1 MLLPLQ
7 QLKHANAITHEGKLL
22 LFATD
27 NSGKIWYSVK
37 QDGFEDNALEQTTQI
52 KGWENWQTLELP
64 ADENPDQSVLE
75 KEKAELT
82 RQDDDDRYLL
92 RSRYYTIGESA
103 IAPVQLISGMGHLY
117 VFRQS
122 APETSRVA
130 PSTLL
135 VDRFVLDGITNKLV
149 RKLEVRYKRSRQ
161 KYAPLQPKEPGSGQ
175 TIVDSLDFRDT
186 NNKPFFEPTTE
197 LSLIDGLK
205 QGWFSVVLLPTNEQ
219 GRYRWHIFA
228 YNTASQQIELTSI
241 RASEEGLFDL
251 KDETVLEPLPQ
262 APEVIRP
269 RRIPGII
276 QRQLVLQTDDNKPLT
291 VANGFGATK
300 YDLQIE
306 RETSVGPR
314 LLRENTRV
322 LLSVPTAEDNTV
334 ALSFAVGLDGTLSQ
348 VDETGEQT
356 LLRDRSHDVLL
367 PLNTLDDIR
376 PIGAVKPP
384 QGKITAMR
392 RGQEDYVTLHS
403 ERNNLNSGDLI
414 RIHNTMDYNG
424 YFQISD
430 VQADSF
436 TIQSSFAGEQLGAW
450 ELVPPAEAGVMFDGM
465 ITRFEAKKDGSLVV
479 NALNHGLEQ
488 GDAVQVID
496 TTAVQGLFA
505 VTKLNQH
512 RFQINH
518 KWQQGQAVNLRL
530 LSKRRRGLRFDGQK
544 DAVETPAL
552 ALTPPLS
559 VIDFGQTY
567 SAWIWRAAPSAENS
581 QTIIGHK
588 NGTVQLAINDDRAT
602 LRIQTSQ
609 GLDTVVSDDVLPTQ
623 AWIHLAMTIEHSA
636 DSRASTLV
644 LYRDGIET
652 ARHQIEDTALDF
664 SGWDAQCV
672 IGQGFD
678 GKIADVRI
686 WDKARKVKAIK
697 DSMYLQLT
705 GREVGLVGYY
715 RLGAIA
721 QNQAIDFSVFGK
733 DAAVKGSPYVSAV
746 TLSRTLS
753 DQATPAIQYANAE
766 LFAVTQ
772 RATYLESFE
781 FRADNVADPNS
792 VDENGTPIFAI
803 TTWGKRSRRSEER
816 TDFAAEPTQFESLG
830 DGWFRAS
837 ARFTIPDNVNLARD
851 FELSRV
857 AGEWRTLE
865 VRKHSMRQISDAIT
879 QATYQDTLSLK
890 LLANSYAT
898 IYDDLRELEKKEKE
912 EAALLLEKRSLEI
925 DIKHLENILQ
935 NGAITNQRELEKQQ
949 QLLSELEQA
958 VQQYNSKLNSPDN
971 YWYTYHPVGRPDH
984 VLTSGLLYGGRYDQT
999 EFLAVM
1005 DPKAEQLNRRGYG
1018 HNGRDVQKNHLWR
1031 IDPTTSM
1038 LLNPAI
1044 GFSRPSGYVVR
1055 GMPGEALL
1063 SRPHSDNGL
1072 ALKNHQW
1079 KEISVGNGA
1088 YQIVETTSNLP
1099 MVALII
1105 DDHPYYSDASPNTTA
1120 LLGAFVSGAVILGV
1134 PERGSL
1140 ALLDSTIWSMFL
1152 DPNKQSYNQWTRK
1165 QHSLAIDI
1173 GEDKTAE
1180 RNRVSAIVEQLK
1192 RFEQGDIQKTLQQRR
1207 DRLETVI
1214 GLLVTLQLEI
1224 AQLNTKILQALRDIN
1239 HQPQVMPEL
1248 HSDQRNLR
1256 TTGARLGFAQA
1267 KSRIQ
1272 ALETSEGNVQLSYF
1286 DTEGLMRQTNFDVTA
1301 DSQNATFEQWR
1312 PDGVRASLDLSN
1324 QGFIVFQTT
1333 QQTESG
1339 TERVVKTPVALGEAW
1354 SIEAW
1359 FSWPLPKIAGEVDH
1373 LLVSASDESAPLAVR
1388 EIAQVGQS
1396 QFILGSID
1404 PQGGFSPSGY
1414 DLMTHLKNGWHHI
1427 AAVGKGTGEEAT
1439 TTFFINGE
1447 QVAQLNINKA
1457 LSFAAI
1463 GNHPDGKKPFGRLA
1477 EVRAWQV
1484 ALSTDEIAINS
1495 KVRLTGNE
1503 PGLMGYWPLSEA
1515 EGTEI
1520 RNHAGNGANGQAFNA
1535 RWCACPALIGRLNR
1549 SDLALDA
1556 IVSAEYSTLTID
1568 PVSKRKTAMMR
1579 RFFAVPAPNGLE
1591 IFPDQR
1597 IEELELQWVGNTQF
1611 QPTLLGYIE
1620 GAPPV
1625 PSENLTVDGS
1635 LDYNGATSVALTS
1648 SDEVTYSWNREQEA
1662 GLGANL
1668 DLFVGVEEDIRI
1680 GFIASKKAFS
1690 AKAGFVGSLGFNYN
1704 FLNSSTV
1711 SASSQTETQNR
1722 LDLRGAPEP
1731 GNKFPHIGRRFIPKN
1746 VGYALVTSG
1755 LADIYITRLKRSG
1768 KMIGYQVRPNE
1779 DIPIDVNTIT
1789 FLINPAYTMNGSLD
1803 GQTGTSATSDRFFR
1817 HVPEMRSQYGALYP
1831 ASYYRIQEAYDLKTQ
1846 IENDDKQRES
1856 YFVNFNSRL
1865 VDEAS
1870 LNREI
1875 DNPEFE
1881 RSNIVLPTAGNTTD
1895 GQEGPSNQAKIE
1907 QIDANLTE
1915 DSDQLQRDGK
1925 ARQKE
1930 IEERVEN
1937 EEQRVQAS
1945 AALSG
1950 WQRKMETLQARAGKR
1965 NIANTYVWDGDGGWR
1980 AETQQFMNSIE
1991 HTVGASLN
1999 FNASL
2004 GGTFGTTILIAG
2016 LELTAAATIELTQTL
2031 TKSESRSR
2039 GFGLD
2044 IDMSGVEHVG
2054 ITDFN
2059 DNPLLP
2065 GEKVDR
2071 YRFTSFYLEGSNQNF
2086 DDFFNHVVDPEW
2098 LASNDEEARSLRQTR
2113 SGKSNKAWRVL
2124 HRVTYVERPA
2134 LTGFGHDVR
2143 PQVDVEE
2150 RPWWYPS
2157 VGGVL
2162 ERVESLQK
2170 HNDELEAKLD
2180 QVLKLLRQ
2188 SPKKEEI

>member
-7 QLKHANAITHEGKLL
+7 QLKHANAITHEGKLQLKHANAITHEGKLL

-64 ADENPDQSVLE
+64 ADEKPDQSVLE

-103 IAPVQLISGMGHLY
+103 IAPVQLVSGMGHLY

-122 APETSRVA
+122 PSETSRVA

-197 LSLIDGLK
+197 LSLIGGLK

-291 VANGFGATK
+291 VVNGFGATK

-403 ERNNLNSGDLI
+403 QSNNLNSGDLI

-424 YFQISD
+424 HFQISD

-588 NGTVQLAINDDRAT
+588 NGTVQLTVNDDRAT
-602 LRIQTSQ
+602 LRIQTGQ
-609 GLDTVVSDDVLPTQ
+609 GLDTLVSDDVLPTQ

-644 LYRDGIET
+644 LYGDGIET

-678 GKIADVRI
+678 GKIADVRV
-686 WDKARKVKAIK
+686 WDKARKAKAIK
-697 DSMYLQLT
+697 NSMYLQLT

-721 QNQAIDFSVFGK
+721 QGQAIDFSVFGK

-746 TLSRTLS
+746 TLSRTLG

-792 VDENGTPIFAI
+792 VDGNGTPIFAI
-803 TTWGKRSRRSEER
+803 TAWGKRSRRSEER
-816 TDFAAEPTQFESLG
+816 TDFTAEPTQFESLG
-830 DGWFRAS
+830 NGWFRAS
-837 ARFTIPDNVNLARD
+837 TRFTIPDNVNLARN

-879 QATYQDTLSLK
+879 QATYRDDLPLK
-890 LLANSYAT
+890 RLADNYAT
-898 IYDDLRELEKKEKE
+898 LHDELRELAKKEKA
-912 EAALLLEKRSLEI
+912 EADLLLEKRELEGDIKYLENSLENFKI
-925 DIKHLENILQ
+925 N
-935 NGAITNQRELEKQQ
+935 NQRELKRQREILAPLTQEFFEYKRKI
-949 QLLSELEQA
+949 EDP
-958 VQQYNSKLNSPDN
+958 NN
-971 YWYTYHPVGRPDH
+971 YWHTLHVQGRPDLY
-984 VLTSGLLYGGRYDQT
+984 LTVGEEYERGKFLLRAGPANSQDTQLWRFSLMPDGTWRITSKSGGTVKGNPNRNAEVFLYRPRDRS
-999 EFLAVM
+999 FLAGSENWYAQ
-1005 DPKAEQLNRRGYG
+1005 P
-1018 HNGRDVQKNHLWR
+1018 NG
-1031 IDPTTSM
+1031 
-1038 LLNPAI
+1038 
-1044 GFSRPSGYVVR
+1044 
-1055 GMPGEALL
+1055 PG
-1063 SRPHSDNGL
+1063 G
-1072 ALKNHQW
+1072 
-1079 KEISVGNGA
+1079 
-1088 YQIVETTSNLP
+1088 IVKLVE
-1099 MVALII
+1099 
-1105 DDHPYYSDASPNTTA
+1105 
-1120 LLGAFVSGAVILGV
+1120 
-1134 PERGSL
+1134 GSL
-1140 ALLDSTIWSMFL
+1140 QTPIMLVVVSNVAIAVHQAAGATLHVADYQPVLDIAGHKSPSHYFNW
-1152 DPNKQSYNQWTRK
+1152 QREQR
-1165 QHSLAIDI
+1165 SLAVDI
-1173 GEDKTAE
+1173 GEDNTAE
-1180 RNRVSAIVEQLK
+1180 
-1192 RFEQGDIQKTLQQRR
+1192 
-1207 DRLETVI
+1207 
-1214 GLLVTLQLEI
+1214 
-1224 AQLNTKILQALRDIN
+1224 
-1239 HQPQVMPEL
+1239 
-1248 HSDQRNLR
+1248 
-1256 TTGARLGFAQA
+1256 
-1267 KSRIQ
+1267 
-1272 ALETSEGNVQLSYF
+1272 
-1286 DTEGLMRQTNFDVTA
+1286 
-1301 DSQNATFEQWR
+1301 
-1312 PDGVRASLDLSN
+1312 
-1324 QGFIVFQTT
+1324 
-1333 QQTESG
+1333 
-1339 TERVVKTPVALGEAW
+1339 
-1354 SIEAW
+1354 
-1359 FSWPLPKIAGEVDH
+1359 
-1373 LLVSASDESAPLAVR
+1373 
-1388 EIAQVGQS
+1388 
-1396 QFILGSID
+1396 
-1404 PQGGFSPSGY
+1404 
-1414 DLMTHLKNGWHHI
+1414 
-1427 AAVGKGTGEEAT
+1427 
-1439 TTFFINGE
+1439 
-1447 QVAQLNINKA
+1447 
-1457 LSFAAI
+1457 
-1463 GNHPDGKKPFGRLA
+1463 
-1477 EVRAWQV
+1477 
-1484 ALSTDEIAINS
+1484 
-1495 KVRLTGNE
+1495 
-1503 PGLMGYWPLSEA
+1503 
-1515 EGTEI
+1515 
-1520 RNHAGNGANGQAFNA
+1520 
-1535 RWCACPALIGRLNR
+1535 
-1549 SDLALDA
+1549 
-1556 IVSAEYSTLTID
+1556 
-1568 PVSKRKTAMMR
+1568 
-1579 RFFAVPAPNGLE
+1579 
-1591 IFPDQR
+1591 
-1597 IEELELQWVGNTQF
+1597 
-1611 QPTLLGYIE
+1611 
-1620 GAPPV
+1620 
-1625 PSENLTVDGS
+1625 
-1635 LDYNGATSVALTS
+1635 
-1648 SDEVTYSWNREQEA
+1648 
-1662 GLGANL
+1662 
-1668 DLFVGVEEDIRI
+1668 
-1680 GFIASKKAFS
+1680 
-1690 AKAGFVGSLGFNYN
+1690 
-1704 FLNSSTV
+1704 
-1711 SASSQTETQNR
+1711 
-1722 LDLRGAPEP
+1722 
-1731 GNKFPHIGRRFIPKN
+1731 
-1746 VGYALVTSG
+1746 
-1755 LADIYITRLKRSG
+1755 
-1768 KMIGYQVRPNE
+1768 YQ
-1779 DIPIDVNTIT
+1779 
-1789 FLINPAYTMNGSLD
+1789 
-1803 GQTGTSATSDRFFR
+1803 
-1817 HVPEMRSQYGALYP
+1817 
-1831 ASYYRIQEAYDLKTQ
+1831 
-1846 IENDDKQRES
+1846 
-1856 YFVNFNSRL
+1856 
-1865 VDEAS
+1865 
-1870 LNREI
+1870 
-1875 DNPEFE
+1875 
-1881 RSNIVLPTAGNTTD
+1881 
-1895 GQEGPSNQAKIE
+1895 
-1907 QIDANLTE
+1907 
-1915 DSDQLQRDGK
+1915 
-1925 ARQKE
+1925 
-1930 IEERVEN
+1930 
-1937 EEQRVQAS
+1937 
-1945 AALSG
+1945 
-1950 WQRKMETLQARAGKR
+1950 
-1965 NIANTYVWDGDGGWR
+1965 
-1980 AETQQFMNSIE
+1980 
-1991 HTVGASLN
+1991 
-1999 FNASL
+1999 
-2004 GGTFGTTILIAG
+2004 
-2016 LELTAAATIELTQTL
+2016 
-2031 TKSESRSR
+2031 
-2039 GFGLD
+2039 
-2044 IDMSGVEHVG
+2044 
-2054 ITDFN
+2054 
-2059 DNPLLP
+2059 
-2065 GEKVDR
+2065 
-2071 YRFTSFYLEGSNQNF
+2071 
-2086 DDFFNHVVDPEW
+2086 
-2098 LASNDEEARSLRQTR
+2098 
-2113 SGKSNKAWRVL
+2113 
-2124 HRVTYVERPA
+2124 
-2134 LTGFGHDVR
+2134 
-2143 PQVDVEE
+2143 
-2150 RPWWYPS
+2150 
-2157 VGGVL
+2157 
-2162 ERVESLQK
+2162 
-2170 HNDELEAKLD
+2170 
-2180 QVLKLLRQ
+2180 
-2188 SPKKEEI
+2188 

>member
-1 MLLPLQ
+1 
-7 QLKHANAITHEGKLL
+7 
-22 LFATD
+22 
-27 NSGKIWYSVK
+27 
-37 QDGFEDNALEQTTQI
+37 
-52 KGWENWQTLELP
+52 
-64 ADENPDQSVLE
+64 
-75 KEKAELT
+75 
-82 RQDDDDRYLL
+82 
-92 RSRYYTIGESA
+92 
-103 IAPVQLISGMGHLY
+103 
-117 VFRQS
+117 
-122 APETSRVA
+122 
-130 PSTLL
+130 
-135 VDRFVLDGITNKLV
+135 
-149 RKLEVRYKRSRQ
+149 
-161 KYAPLQPKEPGSGQ
+161 
-175 TIVDSLDFRDT
+175 
-186 NNKPFFEPTTE
+186 
-197 LSLIDGLK
+197 
-205 QGWFSVVLLPTNEQ
+205 
-219 GRYRWHIFA
+219 
-228 YNTASQQIELTSI
+228 
-241 RASEEGLFDL
+241 
-251 KDETVLEPLPQ
+251 
-262 APEVIRP
+262 
-269 RRIPGII
+269 
-276 QRQLVLQTDDNKPLT
+276 
-291 VANGFGATK
+291 
-300 YDLQIE
+300 
-306 RETSVGPR
+306 
-314 LLRENTRV
+314 
-322 LLSVPTAEDNTV
+322 
-334 ALSFAVGLDGTLSQ
+334 
-348 VDETGEQT
+348 
-356 LLRDRSHDVLL
+356 
-367 PLNTLDDIR
+367 
-376 PIGAVKPP
+376 
-384 QGKITAMR
+384 
-392 RGQEDYVTLHS
+392 
-403 ERNNLNSGDLI
+403 
-414 RIHNTMDYNG
+414 
-424 YFQISD
+424 
-430 VQADSF
+430 
-436 TIQSSFAGEQLGAW
+436 
-450 ELVPPAEAGVMFDGM
+450 
-465 ITRFEAKKDGSLVV
+465 
-479 NALNHGLEQ
+479 
-488 GDAVQVID
+488 
-496 TTAVQGLFA
+496 
-505 VTKLNQH
+505 
-512 RFQINH
+512 
-518 KWQQGQAVNLRL
+518 
-530 LSKRRRGLRFDGQK
+530 
-544 DAVETPAL
+544 
-552 ALTPPLS
+552 
-559 VIDFGQTY
+559 
-567 SAWIWRAAPSAENS
+567 
-581 QTIIGHK
+581 
-588 NGTVQLAINDDRAT
+588 
-602 LRIQTSQ
+602 
-609 GLDTVVSDDVLPTQ
+609 
-623 AWIHLAMTIEHSA
+623 
-636 DSRASTLV
+636 
-644 LYRDGIET
+644 
-652 ARHQIEDTALDF
+652 
-664 SGWDAQCV
+664 
-672 IGQGFD
+672 
-678 GKIADVRI
+678 
-686 WDKARKVKAIK
+686 
-697 DSMYLQLT
+697 
-705 GREVGLVGYY
+705 
-715 RLGAIA
+715 
-721 QNQAIDFSVFGK
+721 
-733 DAAVKGSPYVSAV
+733 
-746 TLSRTLS
+746 
-753 DQATPAIQYANAE
+753 
-766 LFAVTQ
+766 
-772 RATYLESFE
+772 
-781 FRADNVADPNS
+781 
-792 VDENGTPIFAI
+792 
-803 TTWGKRSRRSEER
+803 
-816 TDFAAEPTQFESLG
+816 
-830 DGWFRAS
+830 
-837 ARFTIPDNVNLARD
+837 
-851 FELSRV
+851 
-857 AGEWRTLE
+857 
-865 VRKHSMRQISDAIT
+865 MRQISDAIT

-971 YWYTYHPVGRPDH
+971 YWYTYHPVGRPDLA
-984 VLTSGLLYGGRYDQT
+984 LTA
-999 EFLAVM
+999 F
-1005 DPKAEQLNRRGYG
+1005 DPQYIYTLRVWRELITVAPSSDLFYQ
-1018 HNGRDVQKNHLWR
+1018 VWR
-1031 IDPTTSM
+1031 IDPATSM
-1038 LLNPAI
+1038 LLTQ
-1044 GFSRPSGYVVR
+1044 SRR
-1055 GMPGEALL
+1055 GDPYKLVGHVLVGHHSSWAESSKIDELII
-1063 SRPHSDNGL
+1063 SRPHPPLHNTGTL
-1072 ALKNHQW
+1072 ANSQW
-1079 KEISVGNGA
+1079 KEVSVGNGA
-1088 YQIVETTSNLP
+1088 YQLIETTSNLP
-1099 MVALII
+1099 MVMTV
-1105 DDHPYYSDASPNTTA
+1105 YSETTPGSKPRIATMLTTLGEPGEPNFF
-1120 LLGAFVSGAVILGV
+1120 GDPG
-1134 PERGSL
+1134 ERWISTSRGGL
-1140 ALLDSTIWSMFL
+1140 RLRELWNDS
-1152 DPNKQSYNQWTRK
+1152 NKQSYSQWTRER
-1165 QHSLAIDI
+1165 HSLAIDI
-1173 GEDKTAE
+1173 GEDKRAE
-1180 RNRVSAIVEQLK
+1180 YERVKTVVEQLK
-1192 RFEQGDIQKTLQQRR
+1192 RFDQGDIQKTLQQRR

-1214 GLLVTLQLEI
+1214 QLLDTLQLEI

-1286 DTEGLMRQTNFDVTA
+1286 DTEGLMRQTNFDITA
-1301 DSQNATFEQWR
+1301 DSQNGTFEQWR
-1312 PDGVRASLDLSN
+1312 PDGVRASLDLSK
-1324 QGFIVFQTT
+1324 QGGIVFQTT

-1339 TERVVKTPVALGEAW
+1339 TERVVPAPVALGEAW

-1359 FSWPLPKIAGEVDH
+1359 FSWPLPKIEGEVDH
-1373 LLVSASDESAPLAVR
+1373 LLVFASDKSAPLAVR

-1396 QFILGSID
+1396 QFMLGSID

-1414 DLMTHLKNGWHHI
+1414 DLMTHFNNGWHHI
-1427 AAVGKGTGEEAT
+1427 AAVGKGTDEEAT

-1447 QVAQLNINKA
+1447 KVAQLNINKA

-1463 GNHPDGKKPFGRLA
+1463 GNNPDGKKPFGRLA

-1515 EGTEI
+1515 EGTQI

-1535 RWCACPALIGRLNR
+1535 RWCACPAPVGRLNHHDSASDPA

-1668 DLFVGVEEDIRI
+1668 DLFVGVEEDISV
-1680 GFIASKKAFS
+1680 GFILTKKAFS

-1768 KMIGYQVRPNE
+1768 KMIGYQVQPNK

-1817 HVPEMRSQYGALYP
+1817 HVPEMRSQYGAMYP
-1831 ASYYRIQEAYDLKTQ
+1831 ASYYRIQEAYDLKKK

-1870 LNREI
+1870 LNRQI
-1875 DNPEFE
+1875 DNPDFQRPE
-1881 RSNIVLPTAGNTTD
+1881 ITLPVPQETTEGTA
-1895 GQEGPSNQAKIE
+1895 GPSNRE
-1907 QIDANLTE
+1907 QIDQIDDSLTE
-1915 DSDQLQRDGK
+1915 DQTKLQQDGE

-1930 IEERVEN
+1930 IEAKIQDQ
-1937 EEQRVQAS
+1937 EQRVQAS
-1945 AALSG
+1945 TAFDS
-1950 WQRKMETLQARAGKR
+1950 WQRKMETLQVQAGKR

-2004 GGTFGTTILIAG
+2004 GATFGTTILIAG
-2016 LELTAAATIELTQTL
+2016 LELTAAATINLTQTL

-2044 IDMSGVEHVG
+2044 IDISGVEHVG

-2071 YRFTSFYLEGSNQNF
+2071 YRFISFYLEGSNQNF

-2098 LASNDEEARSLRQTR
+2098 LASNDEEARALRQTR